1 MILHLRIVSGPVL
14 PPEPLPTHGPL
25 ATTSATRVTEGFS
38 APVPFALPTSE
49 PVSTRPPPPQAIPQL
64 LPQSAPALQPVPMP
78 ALQPAPGPQAG
89 PAPSPGRPAT
99 QALFGFP
106 VPPCKSDLRYI
117 YTLNISKCT
126 KYWMY
131 FDRTTVAN
139 ITSMLQ
145 GTMFHGFPISCQL
158 FREISRYHKPT
169 DFSLLVKLFSPG
181 KVS

>member
-38 APVPFALPTSE
+38 APVAFALPTSE

-64 LPQSAPALQPVPMP
+64 PPQSAPALQP
-78 ALQPAPGPQAG
+78 ASGPQAG
-89 PAPSPGRPAT
+89 PAPSPSRPAT

-106 VPPCKSDLRYI
+106 VPPCKSDLCYI
-117 YTLNISKCT
+117 YTLHISKGT

-131 FDRTTVAN
+131 FDRTTGKHYKYASRHHVPWLSH
-139 ITSMLQ
+139 IMPT
-145 GTMFHGFPISCQL
+145 FPRDQQISQADW
-158 FREISRYHKPT
+158 F
-169 DFSLLVKLFSPG
+169 
-181 KVS
+181 